1 MEEEQWLL
9 LSRRAFSP
17 STRGVPSADSAPVPL
32 ECPAKAPGSVGHAG
46 CSLRELVPKNRHRRP
61 LPIPPLHFPL
71 WKRNAR
77 PFPFGHRDSRGRL
90 RTLSASTAQ
99 NPHATVSRRPPLPT
113 AGPDSPLTSWNG
125 VSHPGLRPQVQLRR
139 VLLKTTV
146 KGKAGLGFYNV
157 KQI

>member
-1 MEEEQWLL
+1 MPCEGSRERGPCWLL
-9 LSRRAFSP
+9 TSRAGAQEPSP
-17 STRGVPSADSAPVPL
+17 SASSD
-32 ECPAKAPGSVGHAG
+32 
-46 CSLRELVPKNRHRRP
+46 
-61 LPIPPLHFPL
+61 PPLHFPL